1 LAVGLEAIG
10 DLDAHASHEAIAGI
24 FYSPRHD
31 VTLRLGVGTGFGPG
45 ATDISLHGGVTWRF

>member
-24 FYSPRHD
+24 FYSPLHD
-31 VTLRLGVGTGFGPG
+31 VTARFGLGTGFGPG
-45 ATDISLHGGVTWRF
+45 SVDLSLHGGLTWRF